1 MEPAFNSHVNKG
13 VLWDILMSND
23 IFKNNVDNHFDKTKT
38 KFEENIVYIDK
49 HHIEKTILEKNK
61 QFIKKIVGEFETM
74 NTSMKEPISAE
85 EIKKQ
90 KEEKFNEAL
99 KKSEDEFQNS
109 MKKFTPENI
118 DFSDKLDAPIDNLNE
133 VVEMK
138 LKERKYESGLANDIS
153 GSSIE
158 EVSVDFNIDPQE
170 EETNNNFEQDKPID
184 IFSKLKP
191 KKEEENEP
199 THLDLLF
206 NKLFNKLLVLE
217 KKLDNVELL
226 IHNVNSKN
234 M

>member
-1 MEPAFNSHVNKG
+1 MDPAFNSVENKG

-38 KFEENIVYIDK
+38 KFEENVIYIDK
-49 HHIEKTILEKNK
+49 HHSEITILEKNK
-61 QFIKKIVGEFETM
+61 QFIKKIVGEFEPK
-74 NTSMKEPISAE
+74 NASMKHPVSAE

-99 KKSEDEFQNS
+99 KKSENEFQQS

-118 DFSDKLDAPIDNLNE
+118 DFSDKLDAPIDNLTE

-153 GSSIE
+153 GSTTE
-158 EVSVDFNIDPQE
+158 EVSVDFNIDMRE
-170 EETNNNFEQDKPID
+170 DETNNNFQQDKPID

-191 KKEEENEP
+191 KKEEDEP
-199 THLDLLF
+199 IHLDSVF
-206 NKLFNKLLVLE
+206 NKLFNKLLEVE
-217 KKLDNVELL
+217 KKLDNLESIVK
-226 IHNVNSKN
+226 SKIS
-234 M
+234 

>member
-49 HHIEKTILEKNK
+49 HHSEKTILEKNK

-90 KEEKFNEAL
+90 KEEQFNKAL
-99 KKSEDEFQNS
+99 KKSEDEFQKS

-118 DFSDKLDAPIDNLNE
+118 DFSDKLDTPIDNLNE

-191 KKEEENEP
+191 KKEEDTPIN
-199 THLDLLF
+199 LDL
-206 NKLFNKLLVLE
+206 LFNKLLVLE
-217 KKLDNVELL
+217 KKLDNVEFL
-226 IHNVNSKN
+226 INNLNSKKI
-234 M
+234 

>member
-1 MEPAFNSHVNKG
+1 MEPPFNSVENKG

-38 KFEENIVYIDK
+38 KFEENIVFINK
-49 HHIEKTILEKNK
+49 HHSEITIMEKNK
-61 QFIKKIVGEFETM
+61 QFIKKIVGEFEPM
-74 NTSMKEPISAE
+74 NTSMKHPVSAE

-99 KKSEDEFQNS
+99 KKSEDEFQQS

-118 DFSDKLDAPIDNLNE
+118 DFSDKLDAPIDNLSE

-153 GSSIE
+153 GSTTE
-158 EVSVDFNIDPQE
+158 EVSVDFNIEPLEQE
-170 EETNNNFEQDKPID
+170 ETINNFEQDKPID

-191 KKEEENEP
+191 KKEEDEP
-199 THLDLLF
+199 IHLDSV
-206 NKLFNKLLVLE
+206 FNKLLEVE
-217 KKLDNVELL
+217 KKLDILES
-226 IHNVNSKN
+226 IIKSKIS
-234 M
+234 